1 MRLNHLDLQAHDI
14 QLLATFLVEHFDLA
28 RLTNDRSPALCVL
41 TDREGFTLVIQ
52 QRTDDTPYPAGFHI
66 GFIQPTAA
74 AVVAHHARLTEAG
87 LTVGPIDVNA
97 RGTRFYLHAPEQLL
111 IEVSATERRS

>member
-14 QLLATFLVEHFDLA
+14 QALATFLVEHFDLT

-41 TDREGFTLVIQ
+41 TDGDFTLVLQ
-52 QRTDDTPYPAGFHI
+52 KRTDDTPYPAGFHI

-74 AVVAHHARLTEAG
+74 AVVAHHARLTAAG
-87 LTVGPIDVNA
+87 LAVSPIDVNA
-97 RGTRFYLHAPEQLL
+97 RGTRCYLRGPEALL
-111 IEVSATERRS
+111 IEVSATERA